1 MARHPDWIEG
11 GRVTAAMG
19 RVTAWLAR
27 MVHDE
32 AVRWAFGVFLTVR
45 VCLSAL
51 AIVVIVLR
59 PLPEGAHERYVMS
72 LGLEPVQSRAGQ
84 LLIEVW
90 QRWDV
95 VHYERIAAYGYTD
108 DESTAFYPLF
118 PALVRLVGGILLQD
132 YLLSGILVSNVAFVM
147 ALTGLYKLT
156 EGRFGA
162 QVARRTTLYIS
173 VFPTA
178 FFFLVPYPE
187 ALLLLLVVL
196 AFYASQK
203 GKWVLAFVA
212 AGLASCTRMTGALLV
227 LPLGY
232 EYLAQTLLRSRRLTW
247 HALLLPLTVL
257 PAAAFLC
264 FRQSAGYLPP
274 SDLVNQHWRLVVGP
288 PWQDFANLF
297 QLVVSREITSKQVLD
312 AAIAIPFLFV
322 IIAGFRWMPVSYQL
336 YVAGTLLLLFV
347 IVDPVQPLV
356 DLPRH
361 VLVLFPGFMTMGI
374 LGENRL
380 VHRIITYCST
390 ALLILLAGMFVRWYW
405 VS

>member
-1 MARHPDWIEG
+1 
-11 GRVTAAMG
+11 
-19 RVTAWLAR
+19 
-27 MVHDE
+27 
-32 AVRWAFGVFLTVR
+32 
-45 VCLSAL
+45 
-51 AIVVIVLR
+51 
-59 PLPEGAHERYVMS
+59 MS
-72 LGLEPVQSRAGQ
+72 LGLEPVSTRAGQ
-84 LLIEVW
+84 LLLEVW

-95 VHYERIAAYGYTD
+95 LHYQRISAQGYTD

-118 PALVRLVGGILLQD
+118 PALMGLVGGVLRQD
-132 YLLSGILVSNVAFVM
+132 YLLSGMLISNVAFVI
-147 ALTGLYKLT
+147 ALIGLYRLT

-173 VFPTA
+173 IFPTA

-203 GKWVLAFVA
+203 GNWVVAFLAGA
-212 AGLASCTRMTGALLV
+212 LASCTRMTGALLV

-264 FRQSAGYLPP
+264 FRQIAGYLPP
-274 SDLVNQHWRLVVGP
+274 SDLVYQHWRLVVAP

-297 QLVVSREITSKQVLD
+297 QLLVSGEITSKQVLD
-312 AAIAIPFLFV
+312 AAISIPFLFV
-322 IIAGFRWMPVSYQL
+322 IIAGFRRMPVSYQL
-336 YVAGTLLLLFV
+336 YVASTLLLLFMV
-347 IVDPVQPLV
+347 VDPVQPLV

-380 VHRIITYCST
+380 VHRIIIYCST
-390 ALLILLAGMFVRWYW
+390 ALLTLLAGMFVRWYW